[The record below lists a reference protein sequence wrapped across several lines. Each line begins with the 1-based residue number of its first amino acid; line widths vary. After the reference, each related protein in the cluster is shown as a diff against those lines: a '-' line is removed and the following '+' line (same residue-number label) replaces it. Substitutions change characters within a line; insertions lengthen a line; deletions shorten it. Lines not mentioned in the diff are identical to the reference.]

1 MTWPPAGGP
10 GCRSWSERS
19 PRRSSRHPT
28 REESSRPRRR
38 GGLPDRRGRPESA
51 RDGGGDRG
59 QDPVHPPAV
68 QPQHARPRHPVPDT
82 AAARGARRSGGRA
95 ARPGWRRLPGRLP
108 QPAGRLRAAGRVGGR
123 RARRDAGDRLPGRG
137 GAERRPRR
145 RVRWLACRGRGRLPD
160 RHRGQQAYLAQRR
173 RGDAV
178 ARGYRRRQLPHRG
191 ADIRPAA
198 RVAGRGGGVQ
208 LAARLAVRRDLA
220 AGDVDPALRRRQHCG
235 GAAAR
240 QAPRRARRRRRG
252 GAGARDA
259 PRGDPRDR
267 RRGVLARGGQ
277 RGRGQRPDRVRRDR
291 RSARGPAAG
300 RAELQQRIA
309 AVAAYRCGVPR
320 ARRHAGPH
328 RAVPG
333 RTADRR
339 GHRAGRRAGV
349 HLGAARHPGGGHMTA
364 IAVRELAVTL
374 DRTPVLRGVTCAAA
388 SRGWLSLIG
397 PNGAGKSTL
406 IRAAAGLVPYQGAI
420 LLDGTDI
427 RSLRARD
434 RARVLGYVPQEPVLP
449 PDMTVE
455 QYVLLGRTPHLGYLG
470 VPGRHDRDR
479 AAAAMERLD
488 VARFAAR
495 RLARMSGGERQRVV
509 LARALATEPSV
520 LLLDEPTSMLDVG
533 HQQQVLEL
541 VDGLRKDGGLT
552 VLSTLHDLTAA
563 GQYADE
569 LVLLHEGR
577 VAASGPAAAVLTVG
591 LIEAVYAARVS
602 VTIDPDGRPAVT
614 PRRPPG

>member
-1 MTWPPAGGP
+1 
-10 GCRSWSERS
+10 
-19 PRRSSRHPT
+19 
-28 REESSRPRRR
+28 
-38 GGLPDRRGRPESA
+38 
-51 RDGGGDRG
+51 
-59 QDPVHPPAV
+59 
-68 QPQHARPRHPVPDT
+68 
-82 AAARGARRSGGRA
+82 
-95 ARPGWRRLPGRLP
+95 
-108 QPAGRLRAAGRVGGR
+108 
-123 RARRDAGDRLPGRG
+123 
-137 GAERRPRR
+137 
-145 RVRWLACRGRGRLPD
+145 
-160 RHRGQQAYLAQRR
+160 
-173 RGDAV
+173 
-178 ARGYRRRQLPHRG
+178 
-191 ADIRPAA
+191 
-198 RVAGRGGGVQ
+198 
-208 LAARLAVRRDLA
+208 
-220 AGDVDPALRRRQHCG
+220 
-235 GAAAR
+235 
-240 QAPRRARRRRRG
+240 
-252 GAGARDA
+252 
-259 PRGDPRDR
+259 
-267 RRGVLARGGQ
+267 
-277 RGRGQRPDRVRRDR
+277 
-291 RSARGPAAG
+291 
-300 RAELQQRIA
+300 
-309 AVAAYRCGVPR
+309 
-320 ARRHAGPH
+320 
-328 RAVPG
+328 
-333 RTADRR
+333 
-339 GHRAGRRAGV
+339 
-349 HLGAARHPGGGHMTA
+349 MTA

-374 DRTPVLRGVTCAAA
+374 DHTPVLRGVTCAAA
-388 SRGWLSLIG
+388 SRAWLSLIG

-434 RARVLGYVPQEPVLP
+434 RARLLGYVPQEPVLP

-569 LVLLHEGR
+569 LVLLQSGR
-577 VAASGPAAAVLTVG
+577 VAASGPAAEVLTAG

-602 VTIDPDGRPAVT
+602 VTVGPDGRPAVT
-614 PRRPPG
+614 PRRPAG

>member
-1 MTWPPAGGP
+1 
-10 GCRSWSERS
+10 
-19 PRRSSRHPT
+19 
-28 REESSRPRRR
+28 
-38 GGLPDRRGRPESA
+38 
-51 RDGGGDRG
+51 
-59 QDPVHPPAV
+59 
-68 QPQHARPRHPVPDT
+68 
-82 AAARGARRSGGRA
+82 
-95 ARPGWRRLPGRLP
+95 
-108 QPAGRLRAAGRVGGR
+108 
-123 RARRDAGDRLPGRG
+123 
-137 GAERRPRR
+137 
-145 RVRWLACRGRGRLPD
+145 
-160 RHRGQQAYLAQRR
+160 
-173 RGDAV
+173 
-178 ARGYRRRQLPHRG
+178 
-191 ADIRPAA
+191 
-198 RVAGRGGGVQ
+198 
-208 LAARLAVRRDLA
+208 
-220 AGDVDPALRRRQHCG
+220 
-235 GAAAR
+235 
-240 QAPRRARRRRRG
+240 
-252 GAGARDA
+252 
-259 PRGDPRDR
+259 
-267 RRGVLARGGQ
+267 
-277 RGRGQRPDRVRRDR
+277 
-291 RSARGPAAG
+291 
-300 RAELQQRIA
+300 
-309 AVAAYRCGVPR
+309 
-320 ARRHAGPH
+320 
-328 RAVPG
+328 
-333 RTADRR
+333 
-339 GHRAGRRAGV
+339 
-349 HLGAARHPGGGHMTA
+349 MTA

-374 DRTPVLRGVTCAAA
+374 DRTPVLRGITCTAGSQA
-388 SRGWLSLIG
+388 WLSLIG

-420 LLDGTDI
+420 LLDGTDV

-434 RARVLGYVPQEPVLP
+434 RARLLGYVPQEPVLP

-577 VAASGPAAAVLTVG
+577 VAASGPAAAVLTAG

-602 VTIDPDGRPAVT
+602 VTIGPDGRPAVA
-614 PRRPPG
+614 PRRPRG

>member
-1 MTWPPAGGP
+1 
-10 GCRSWSERS
+10 
-19 PRRSSRHPT
+19 
-28 REESSRPRRR
+28 
-38 GGLPDRRGRPESA
+38 
-51 RDGGGDRG
+51 
-59 QDPVHPPAV
+59 
-68 QPQHARPRHPVPDT
+68 
-82 AAARGARRSGGRA
+82 
-95 ARPGWRRLPGRLP
+95 
-108 QPAGRLRAAGRVGGR
+108 
-123 RARRDAGDRLPGRG
+123 
-137 GAERRPRR
+137 
-145 RVRWLACRGRGRLPD
+145 
-160 RHRGQQAYLAQRR
+160 
-173 RGDAV
+173 
-178 ARGYRRRQLPHRG
+178 
-191 ADIRPAA
+191 
-198 RVAGRGGGVQ
+198 
-208 LAARLAVRRDLA
+208 
-220 AGDVDPALRRRQHCG
+220 
-235 GAAAR
+235 
-240 QAPRRARRRRRG
+240 
-252 GAGARDA
+252 
-259 PRGDPRDR
+259 
-267 RRGVLARGGQ
+267 
-277 RGRGQRPDRVRRDR
+277 
-291 RSARGPAAG
+291 
-300 RAELQQRIA
+300 
-309 AVAAYRCGVPR
+309 
-320 ARRHAGPH
+320 
-328 RAVPG
+328 
-333 RTADRR
+333 
-339 GHRAGRRAGV
+339 
-349 HLGAARHPGGGHMTA
+349 MTA

-374 DRTPVLRGVTCAAA
+374 DRTPVLKGVSCAAE
-388 SRGWLSLIG
+388 SRAWLSLIG

-420 LLDGTDI
+420 LLDGTDL

-434 RARVLGYVPQEPVLP
+434 RARLLGYVPQEPVLP

-577 VAASGPAAAVLTVG
+577 VAASGPATAVLTAG

-602 VTIDPDGRPAVT
+602 VTIGPDGRPAVA
-614 PRRPPG
+614 PRRPLG

>member
-1 MTWPPAGGP
+1 
-10 GCRSWSERS
+10 
-19 PRRSSRHPT
+19 
-28 REESSRPRRR
+28 
-38 GGLPDRRGRPESA
+38 
-51 RDGGGDRG
+51 
-59 QDPVHPPAV
+59 
-68 QPQHARPRHPVPDT
+68 
-82 AAARGARRSGGRA
+82 
-95 ARPGWRRLPGRLP
+95 
-108 QPAGRLRAAGRVGGR
+108 
-123 RARRDAGDRLPGRG
+123 
-137 GAERRPRR
+137 
-145 RVRWLACRGRGRLPD
+145 
-160 RHRGQQAYLAQRR
+160 
-173 RGDAV
+173 
-178 ARGYRRRQLPHRG
+178 
-191 ADIRPAA
+191 
-198 RVAGRGGGVQ
+198 
-208 LAARLAVRRDLA
+208 
-220 AGDVDPALRRRQHCG
+220 
-235 GAAAR
+235 
-240 QAPRRARRRRRG
+240 
-252 GAGARDA
+252 
-259 PRGDPRDR
+259 
-267 RRGVLARGGQ
+267 
-277 RGRGQRPDRVRRDR
+277 
-291 RSARGPAAG
+291 
-300 RAELQQRIA
+300 
-309 AVAAYRCGVPR
+309 
-320 ARRHAGPH
+320 
-328 RAVPG
+328 
-333 RTADRR
+333 
-339 GHRAGRRAGV
+339 
-349 HLGAARHPGGGHMTA
+349 MTA

-374 DRTPVLRGVTCAAA
+374 DRTPVLKGVSCAAE
-388 SRGWLSLIG
+388 SRAWLSLIG

-420 LLDGTDI
+420 LLDGTDV

-434 RARVLGYVPQEPVLP
+434 RARLLGYVPQEPVLP

-577 VAASGPAAAVLTVG
+577 VAASGPATAVLTAG

-602 VTIDPDGRPAVT
+602 VTIGPDGRPAVA
-614 PRRPPG
+614 PRRPLG